1 MSSRT
6 LQCLSADYRSA
17 PLPLL
22 ERLTLDEGSMHSFIG
37 RLIRSLRATDPAAE
51 VVVLNTCNRF
61 EVYWSEGSPADICR
75 SLVEQSHT
83 DFDGPRLADIRADRA
98 QAAVLSRIAA
108 ASGASEAEL
117 AGSFTVL
124 RGESAA
130 SHLFRVCSGLESLVI
145 GEHQI
150 LGQVEQAFGFSKRA
164 GGSGRVMTVLQNVA
178 VRCGRRAR
186 RESDISRNPRDV
198 STVAIQLSEKLVGKL
213 DKRRVLVAGAGEIGR
228 LVAKSLSHRKVE
240 RVDVVNRSIDAARE
254 VAERW
259 GGAAHGMEKIGE
271 LLGDADVVF
280 ATTSAREPI
289 LTEPTIRDVMK
300 RRAERPL
307 VLIDLAV
314 PRDIEPG
321 AGEVDGV
328 HLFDLEGLKEIAE
341 AGEAERREAIP
352 AVEAIIREE
361 IGKLHAEFGE
371 LAVRPVLAEL
381 WKGAEETRRSVLLD
395 ARSRLEELS
404 EEQWSEIERM
414 TELLTKKLLHG
425 PSTRLRTKPSNG
437 LYLKYA
443 GLIAHLFGLSR
454 EPGEG

>member
-1 MSSRT
+1 M
-6 LQCLSADYRSA
+6 RSF
-17 PLPLL
+17 
-22 ERLTLDEGSMHSFIG
+22 LDGVT
-37 RLIRSLRATDPAAE
+37 RSLRATDPAAE
-51 VVVLNTCNRF
+51 IVVLNTCNRF

-75 SLVEQSHT
+75 SLVEQAPAELGS
-83 DFDGPRLADIRADRA
+83 PSRAVASVGQA
-98 QAAVLSRIAA
+98 QAALLRRISAD
-108 ASGASEAEL
+108 SGVSEAEL
-117 AGSFTVL
+117 AGCLTLFS
-124 RGESAA
+124 GESAA
-130 SHLFRVCSGLESLVI
+130 NHLFRVCSGLESLVI

-164 GGSGRVMTVLQNVA
+164 GGSGPIMNVLQNVA

-186 RESDISRNPRDV
+186 RESDIGRNPRDV

-240 RVDVVNRSIDAARE
+240 RVDVVNRSLDAARS

-259 GGAAHGMEKIGE
+259 GGAAHGMEEMGE
-271 LLGDADVVF
+271 LLGEADVVF
-280 ATTSAREPI
+280 ASTSSHEPI
-289 LTEPTIRDVMK
+289 LTEPAVRDAMK
-300 RRAERPL
+300 RRSDRPL

-314 PRDIEPG
+314 PRDVEPG
-321 AGEVDGV
+321 VGELAGV

-352 AVEAIIREE
+352 RVEGIIREE

-395 ARSRLEELS
+395 ARSRLDGLS
-404 EEQWSEIERM
+404 EDQWSEIERM
-414 TELLTKKLLHG
+414 SELLTKKLLHG
-425 PSTRLRTKPSNG
+425 PSSRLRTKPSNG

-454 EPGEG
+454 GPGEG